1 MKNTVN
7 LLSNGQESFHFCDLI
22 SKLFDQNQL
31 IPIDIILSYLST
43 EEILSISFLT
53 TSKLKHIMV
62 ENNRPFLASYL
73 KKMYN
78 STKSVNCNNRNLFKN
93 QIDYFSILMSY
104 RIFEISSYF
113 NMKHI
118 FCKCNKKDFKD
129 EMDTYEEYPSD
140 LDDDDIFSESS
151 EKKTPKKPWDNSNCW
166 VLKNSGFHSK
176 KDIFVQETDLINER
190 KSANLWK
197 RSLKDEILAPIDQ
210 TEKNHINVYLAP
222 LILDKHCIAFM
233 LHA

>member
-7 LLSNGQESFHFCDLI
+7 LLSDPQESFHFCDLI

-118 FCKCNKKDFKD
+118 F
-129 EMDTYEEYPSD
+129 
-140 LDDDDIFSESS
+140 L
-151 EKKTPKKPWDNSNCW
+151 
-166 VLKNSGFHSK
+166 
-176 KDIFVQETDLINER
+176 
-190 KSANLWK
+190 
-197 RSLKDEILAPIDQ
+197 
-210 TEKNHINVYLAP
+210 
-222 LILDKHCIAFM
+222 
-233 LHA
+233 

>member
-7 LLSNGQESFHFCDLI
+7 LLSNAQESFHFCDLI

-129 EMDTYEEYPSD
+129 EMDTYEEYHFDS
-140 LDDDDIFSESS
+140 DDDDIFSESS
-151 EKKTPKKPWDNSNCW
+151 EKK
-166 VLKNSGFHSK
+166 H
-176 KDIFVQETDLINER
+176 R
-190 KSANLWK
+190 
-197 RSLKDEILAPIDQ
+197 
-210 TEKNHINVYLAP
+210 KNHGI
-222 LILDKHCIAFM
+222 IQIAGF
-233 LHA
+233 